1 MILGDLNAKV
11 GSARPASGGAV
22 GCFSK
27 HVSSNANGERL
38 IELYRMQ
45 HRSTWF
51 SDGLVHRDG
60 QPVRN
65 MIDFVI
71 MRRSNTVRVV
81 NARSYGG
88 FTTRSDHHPVIADFR
103 LTFWRC
109 TTSKATNDRCFIKY
123 NEPTQDSAES
133 FKNAIAST
141 LPDINTP
148 PEDISTLD
156 QTWERF
162 VSSTHAAA
170 EKAFGRKKPQK
181 RIARS
186 TSPAVIELSTQQKEI
201 HSRIH
206 MEKDPNKRKE
216 LTQSRNK
223 ILHRIRALLRN
234 EGDLYWQHKAE
245 AVDALRP
252 DARSY
257 FNAIKQLKALR
268 NPDKPSPVRLANDSG
283 ENVTNVNWNL
293 EEFSKYFASV
303 FYRSDQPT
311 LFPAQP
317 NSKAKDEPFTSE
329 EIRKAIMHQKI
340 GGAVGCDGIS
350 AALLRTASTVI
361 TPWLTTLF
369 NSIKELHYCPPDLR
383 CGLLVP
389 VYKRGKPMGAPKSYR
404 PVMLLSVVRKVL
416 TRIITM
422 RSQQSTTSYVR
433 ESQAGFTPGRS
444 TADGVFYTRVMCERA
459 LLGDWKYSAAL
470 LDFSGAFDTIV
481 REKALARFSDSGAA
495 TDVVAT
501 LISDTTVRVKLSS
514 HLGKAFATNIGVVQG
529 DPLSPIMYNVYAE
542 GAMRHLDPILSHLS
556 LPAPTTQYADDTT
569 IHDTERREVEEIVE
583 KSSEKFKEDN
593 LMLNIQKT
601 QYITVTKADSSW
613 RSVKL
618 LGSLLGSAEDIQARI
633 GAANRAFG
641 SISWKRHKLSSR
653 LCMFSA
659 LILPILLYNCGLW
672 ALTQQLSNRLDA
684 WHRRKLR
691 YLLGVVY
698 PHHMSNAKVYAS
710 TRQGPV
716 GTTCRVR
723 RRRLLWLGHVVREGR
738 NSASY
743 QALEMAINTRDIKRP
758 RGQPHLRWIDN
769 IKK

>member
-1 MILGDLNAKV
+1 MIREPPHRERLRERSAKWTARCWCFLHEFLDDEFTEILRRKQRLQWFQ
-11 GSARPASGGAV
+11 SARRHSRTIAQELLVLRDYSLSHWGVDFSIRPSLCCASHI
-22 GCFSK
+22 
-27 HVSSNANGERL
+27 HVL
-38 IELYRMQ
+38 
-45 HRSTWF
+45 
-51 SDGLVHRDG
+51 LVPGPD
-60 QPVRN
+60 Q
-65 MIDFVI
+65 
-71 MRRSNTVRVV
+71 
-81 NARSYGG
+81 AR
-88 FTTRSDHHPVIADFR
+88 
-103 LTFWRC
+103 
-109 TTSKATNDRCFIKY
+109 
-123 NEPTQDSAES
+123 PTQSAL
-133 FKNAIAST
+133 FGPKVKST
-141 LPDINTP
+141 QNRLYTYY
-148 PEDISTLD
+148 S
-156 QTWERF
+156 F
-162 VSSTHAAA
+162 VS
-170 EKAFGRKKPQK
+170 
-181 RIARS
+181 
-186 TSPAVIELSTQQKEI
+186 
-201 HSRIH
+201 
-206 MEKDPNKRKE
+206 DPNKRKE

-514 HLGKAFATNIGVVQG
+514 HLGKALLQI
-529 DPLSPIMYNVYAE
+529 
-542 GAMRHLDPILSHLS
+542 
-556 LPAPTTQYADDTT
+556 
-569 IHDTERREVEEIVE
+569 
-583 KSSEKFKEDN
+583 SE
-593 LMLNIQKT
+593 
-601 QYITVTKADSSW
+601 
-613 RSVKL
+613 
-618 LGSLLGSAEDIQARI
+618 
-633 GAANRAFG
+633 
-641 SISWKRHKLSSR
+641 
-653 LCMFSA
+653 
-659 LILPILLYNCGLW
+659 
-672 ALTQQLSNRLDA
+672 
-684 WHRRKLR
+684 
-691 YLLGVVY
+691 
-698 PHHMSNAKVYAS
+698 
-710 TRQGPV
+710 
-716 GTTCRVR
+716 
-723 RRRLLWLGHVVREGR
+723 
-738 NSASY
+738 
-743 QALEMAINTRDIKRP
+743 
-758 RGQPHLRWIDN
+758 
-769 IKK
+769 